1 MDLLGAL
8 AEESRNEEPT
18 CPASAIRT
26 AGGKAEAVLLA
37 WLHASKGQGSEP
49 FGPLGV
55 EPPRQSTGVNDA
67 SASQQ
72 IDAIVR
78 KTSGWR
84 GQGLGRLRALIR
96 GADPAVTRGA
106 KWKKPPRPR
115 DVPVV
120 AHTTHDLS

>member
-26 AGGKAEAVLLA
+26 AGGKAAAVLLA

-55 EPPRQSTGVNDA
+55 EPPRQSIGMNDA

-78 KTSGWR
+78 KTSGSR
-84 GQGLGRLRALIR
+84 GDKLCPP
-96 GADPAVTRGA
+96 PAVVPGAHPRVIERG
-106 KWKKPPRPR
+106 
-115 DVPVV
+115 
-120 AHTTHDLS
+120 